1 MGSTAPLEVVRT
13 LHIETT
19 RVLAMKKSGLVPL
32 VRASGFGSLPQ
43 LLEERAGERA
53 LLKALDSEGLPI
65 AVRELGGMPVP
76 ARALIGLFARAGS
89 MLGDRALGLQ
99 IGKRM
104 SYAGYGPWAV
114 RASMAPSLYEA
125 ISFANSTSQ
134 AHAAA
139 AYRFDMVHQDTHWVW
154 RIIRIRALRGD
165 IHHSDHQIFP
175 MIDFAR
181 PFLGP
186 DWWPDWIEVDY
197 GKDPGAF
204 NIERIVE
211 APVRFGRPGVGVAF
225 SREQLAHARREKP
238 DPSAIVNVLPRP
250 IYDDII
256 LPDAPEPV
264 RSFSAIVAL
273 RLIDGQSDIDGAARI
288 AGVGVQR
295 LQRDLRRAGYFYREV
310 LEIARRKRAIH
321 LLTKTHMSIADIA
334 ASLGYEEH
342 ANFTRAFGRW
352 QQCSPSEFRR
362 MNGQDLP

>member
-1 MGSTAPLEVVRT
+1 
-13 LHIETT
+13 
-19 RVLAMKKSGLVPL
+19 MKTSGLVPL
-32 VRASGFGSLPQ
+32 VRAHGFGVLPQ

-53 LLKALDSEGLPI
+53 LLKALASEGLPT

-76 ARALIGLFARAGS
+76 VKALIGLFARAGA
-89 MLGDRALGLQ
+89 MLGDRTLGLQ

-114 RASMAPSLYEA
+114 RASMAPNLYAA
-125 ISFANSTSQ
+125 ITQANSTSQ
-134 AHAAA
+134 AHAAS
-139 AYRFDMVHQDTHWVW
+139 AYRFDLICQNTHWVW
-154 RIIRIRALRGD
+154 RITRTGALRGD

-186 DWWPDWIEVDY
+186 AWRPDWIEVDY

-211 APVRFGRPGVGVAF
+211 APVRFGRRGVGIAF
-225 SREQLAHARREKP
+225 SREQLAQDRREKP
-238 DPSAIVNVLPRP
+238 DPSMMVNVLPRP

-256 LPDAPEPV
+256 LPEAPEPV

-273 RLIDGQSDIDGAARI
+273 RLIDGHADIDGAARI

-310 LEIARRKRAIH
+310 LEIARHKRAVY
-321 LLTKTHMSIADIA
+321 LLTRTHMSIADIA
-334 ASLGYEEH
+334 AALGYEEH
-342 ANFTRAFGRW
+342 ANFTRAFVRW
-352 QQCSPSEFRR
+352 QHCSPSEFRR
-362 MNGQDLP
+362 LNGQDLP